1 MIKWV
6 AVLIF
11 VASTPVQA
19 WQCEYDKR
27 IDQVLDVSGSSVLD
41 VAAAAGD
48 LRISG
53 KPGTDEVKIRGKVC
67 VSEEEWLDEVTVETS
82 TGDRATV
89 SVVIPDSEGWTIWG
103 SRYAYVDLEL
113 VIPDGLNLDVRDSS
127 GDIEIENVAAVELK
141 DSSGDIRITDA
152 SGPVVI
158 RDSSGDIRVQDLA
171 SDFTVVSDSS
181 GEIWGKD
188 IEGNAVVESD
198 SSGDIIFSRV
208 GKNVVVERDS
218 SGDIDVD
225 SVEGD
230 FTVQRD
236 GSGGIH
242 SKDVKGKVDVP
253 EQG

>member
-1 MIKWV
+1 MIKWT
-6 AVLIF
+6 AVLILIF
-11 VASTPVQA
+11 TAPLQA

-27 IDQVLDVSGSSVLD
+27 IDQVLDVSGSSILD

-53 KPGTDEVKIRGKVC
+53 DPGTSEVKIRGKVC
-67 VSEEEWLDEVTVETS
+67 VSEESWLDEVSIETS
-82 TGDRATV
+82 TGDRATI
-89 SVVIPDSEGWTIWG
+89 SVVIPDTDGWTIWG
-103 SRYAYVDLEL
+103 NRYAYVDLEL
-113 VIPDGLNLDVRDSS
+113 VVPDGLNLDIQDSS
-127 GDIEIENVAAVELK
+127 GDMEIEKVAAVKVK

-171 SDFTVVSDSS
+171 GDFTVVSDSS
-181 GEIWGKD
+181 GEIWGRD
-188 IEGNAVVESD
+188 IRGNAVVESD
-198 SSGDIIFSRV
+198 SSGDILFSRV

-225 SVEGD
+225 TVEGD

-253 EQG
+253 DQS